1 MSKQNYK
8 GFEIET
14 MQDSL
19 GHWHA
24 TVSDPS
30 EETTLA
36 TVPGDDK
43 YGTTQEQQ
51 AVYAAK
57 GLIDRTLN
65 KGY

>member
-1 MSKQNYK
+1 MSKANYK

-14 MQDSL
+14 AQDSL

-24 TVSDPS
+24 TVTDTEAES
-30 EETTLA
+30 TLA
-36 TVPGDDK
+36 TVPSEKK
-43 YGTTQEQQ
+43 YGADQEQQ

-57 GLIDRTLN
+57 ALIERTLA

>member
-1 MSKQNYK
+1 MSTQTYK

-14 MQDSL
+14 AQDSL
-19 GHWHA
+19 GNWHA
-24 TVSDPS
+24 TVHDAK
-30 EETTLA
+30 EEMTLA
-36 TVPGDDK
+36 TVPGDGK

-57 GLIDRTLN
+57 GLIERTLG